1 MNNFEICFQSCGV
14 LWFGALSSTTVHHIG
29 ATHIYTT
36 SYIMGLV
43 PTKRQKSNNNNS
55 KTKNKQTHNKNNQT
69 TTKQPNNNNKKA
81 NVK

>member
-1 MNNFEICFQSCGV
+1 MNNFEICFQSCGA

-43 PTKRQKSNNNNS
+43 PKRQKSNNNNN